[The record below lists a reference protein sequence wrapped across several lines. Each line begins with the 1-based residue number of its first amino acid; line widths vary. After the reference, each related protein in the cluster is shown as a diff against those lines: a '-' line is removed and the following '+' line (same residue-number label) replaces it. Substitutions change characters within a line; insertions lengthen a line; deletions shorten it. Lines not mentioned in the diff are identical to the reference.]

1 MVNVPEQFL
10 VFVDPD
16 SPVTQHNVNLIGAI
30 SSLYLP
36 GELEHDEYVGGRLDL
51 LPYERRDTSHFVSL
65 FESSITAPYEVEVQA
80 EFYRR
85 TEFKDKPSR
94 FACLFALG
102 DMASCERAHDLY
114 GWDLNTVRK
123 FTLRDGYSRLA
134 RVNMEIVSM
143 MRVHGLGG
151 WDDDALASIW
161 RHYWRGEG
169 DLELDVPVR
178 IAERDHVHS
187 GVIWDLIDGQL
198 ELV

>member
-1 MVNVPEQFL
+1 M
-10 VFVDPD
+10 FVDPD

-65 FESSITAPYEVEVQA
+65 FESSITAPYAVEVQA

-102 DMASCERAHDLY
+102 DMASCERRMISTGGISTRCGSSDY
-114 GWDLNTVRK
+114 VMGTPD
-123 FTLRDGYSRLA
+123 SR
-134 RVNMEIVSM
+134 
-143 MRVHGLGG
+143 G
-151 WDDDALASIW
+151 
-161 RHYWRGEG
+161 
-169 DLELDVPVR
+169 
-178 IAERDHVHS
+178 
-187 GVIWDLIDGQL
+187 
-198 ELV
+198 